1 MSTAILDTEWP
12 RVSRRHDMKRTVM
25 ILGTILISLLIVV
38 VAGVGCASDSR
49 EVTKVMDRV
58 PWDTN
63 PLVVTDIVALR
74 GDGDLG
80 GLYTAW
86 KDACQH
92 EMETHGIDSSDV
104 SLSASGGGLG
114 LYEGDFDLVEVR
126 YELED
131 RDYSEYEYKDM
142 EVWQKPHGNEW
153 VALMDGLIVIGS
165 KESVQ
170 DCLTVIKEDAGSLS
184 DRQDATDV
192 MARLPDGVIMRI
204 GAVEPLTLLG
214 IFDLEAWGMSVNK
227 KDGQTIEIVAVYKY
241 DDEDAAHDSVDGLE
255 DILDLVYRNVN
266 VSRDGIYLTAEA
278 DQDIDDFN
286 WSDF

>member
-1 MSTAILDTEWP
+1 
-12 RVSRRHDMKRTVM
+12 MKRTVM

-38 VAGVGCASDSR
+38 GAGVGCASDSKDA
-49 EVTKVMDRV
+49 TKVMMDRV

-63 PLVVTDIVALR
+63 PLVVTDVVALR
-74 GDGDLG
+74 SDGDLG

-86 KDACQH
+86 KDASQH

-104 SLSASGGGLG
+104 SLSASGGGLS
-114 LYEGDFDLVEVR
+114 LYEGDFDLVEVI

-131 RDYSEYEYKDM
+131 RDYNEYEYKDV

-153 VALMDGLIVIGS
+153 VALMDDLIVIGS
-165 KESVQ
+165 KDAVQ

-184 DRQDATDV
+184 DRQDARDV
-192 MARLPDGVIMRI
+192 MDRLPDGVIMRI
-204 GAVEPLTLLG
+204 GAVEPLSLLG
-214 IFDLEAWGMSVNK
+214 ILDLEAWGMSVNK
-227 KDGQTIEIVAVYKY
+227 KDGQTIEIVGVYKF
-241 DDEDAAHDSVDGLE
+241 DDEDAAHDSMDGLE
-255 DILDLVYRNVN
+255 DILDLGYRNVT
-266 VSRDGIYLTAEA
+266 VGRDGIYLTAKA